1 MIRVLCLQQ
10 VAQEPQFIF
19 WYHNDRMINYDR
31 QQLQFQP
38 GKSRARVQVLTE
50 SMLAANKGKG
60 LVDHANSNSNNG
72 VSSLLYYALDYA
84 MPSPPPSPP
93 SPPPPCSQSI

>member
-1 MIRVLCLQQ
+1 MLCLQA
-10 VAQEPQFIF
+10 AQEPQFIF

-72 VSSLLYYALDYA
+72 VSLLLYYALVYA
-84 MPSPPPSPP
+84 IPIPSPPPSP
-93 SPPPPCSQSI
+93 SPFVVNQYYK